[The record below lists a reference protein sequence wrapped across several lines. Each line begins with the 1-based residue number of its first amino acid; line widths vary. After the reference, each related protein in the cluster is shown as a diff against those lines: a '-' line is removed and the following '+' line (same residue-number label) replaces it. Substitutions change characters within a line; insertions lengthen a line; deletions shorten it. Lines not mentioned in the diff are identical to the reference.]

1 MLSITWL
8 MLNQV
13 SWRLQK
19 IILKFSIL
27 IEHFRQ
33 LFVIGYELLG
43 GNPYDLEFSQS
54 SVLELFGGLKI
65 AHECTRI
72 SLIINSF

>member
-1 MLSITWL
+1 MSWSMLSITWL

-19 IILKFSIL
+19 IILKFSVV

-33 LFVIGYELLG
+33 LFVIGYQFLG
-43 GNPYDLEFSQS
+43 GNPHHLE
-54 SVLELFGGLKI
+54 
-65 AHECTRI
+65 I
-72 SLIINSF
+72 S

>member
-1 MLSITWL
+1 

-43 GNPYDLEFSQS
+43 GNPYDLEISQS
-54 SVLELFGGLKI
+54 SVLELFGK
-65 AHECTRI
+65 
-72 SLIINSF
+72 

>member
-19 IILKFSIL
+19 IILKFSVPID
-27 IEHFRQ
+27 HFRR
-33 LFVIGYELLG
+33 LFVIGYQLLG
-43 GNPYDLEFSQS
+43 GKAHHLEFSQS

>member
-43 GNPYDLEFSQS
+43 GNPYDLEISQS
-54 SVLELFGGLKI
+54 SVLELFGK
-65 AHECTRI
+65 
-72 SLIINSF
+72 